1 MKTVVT
7 TPATPTSSSIKSTT
21 TATSSSSVT
30 TTSAVA
36 ATDGDRS
43 ELRDTNYFPKCRKD
57 ANCHCEMCL
66 ASINATL
73 DLKPRSYMS
82 LAKLSA
88 SKPLPISPISYNPSI
103 ILTPESSTRRNT
115 LSPPLNSTARTSF
128 HSKIRKKKKDLGIG
142 FVLVRLVLGLGI
154 VFVAEFGFS
163 WTVWGVLKPDLSPE
177 TVRELSEKSWVLKDV
192 NEKLAFL
199 QREIQSLV
207 IGKVSNCSSN
217 DSQWKINQDDL
228 LLNSRCTL
236 YKSATEE
243 VSIWGWPLQTSGL
256 LTAEFSSRSLTILS
270 GRVTEWTD
278 GKVSYSTRQANKS
291 WVHQKWSSS
300 VVQLDQNT
308 WILEYKQARSVE
320 NLRMV
325 SAALEFFKF
334 RLLREVRRMKQQ
346 FWVGDRYDG
355 FTEDSFKVPT

>member
-7 TPATPTSSSIKSTT
+7 PPPTPSSVKSSTT
-21 TATSSSSVT
+21 ISSMATAETE
-30 TTSAVA
+30 
-36 ATDGDRS
+36 GDRS
-43 ELRDTNYFPKCRKD
+43 GPLDSNYFPKCRKD

-73 DLKPRSYMS
+73 DLKPRSSLS
-82 LAKLSA
+82 LAKPFA

-103 ILTPESSTRRNT
+103 ISTPESRTRRNT
-115 LSPPLNSTARTSF
+115 LSPPLNSKARTSF
-128 HSKIRKKKKDLGIG
+128 HDKIRKKKRDLGIG
-142 FVLVRLVLGLGI
+142 FVLVRLVLGLGLFFA
-154 VFVAEFGFS
+154 VEFGFS
-163 WTVWGVLKPDLSPE
+163 WAVLGVLKPDLSPE
-177 TVRELSEKSWVLKDV
+177 IVKNLSEKAEILQDV
-192 NEKLAFL
+192 NDKLGFL
-199 QREIQSLV
+199 QRETQNLV

-217 DSQWKINQDDL
+217 ESLWKINQDDL

-256 LTAEFSSRSLTILS
+256 LTAEFSSRSLIILS

-278 GKVSYSTRQANKS
+278 GKVSYSTRKANKS

-320 NLRMV
+320 NSRMV
-325 SAALEFFKF
+325 SAALEFLKF

-346 FWVGDRYDG
+346 FWLGNRYDG

>member
-1 MKTVVT
+1 MKTAVT
-7 TPATPTSSSIKSTT
+7 TPATPTSSSVKSTT
-21 TATSSSSVT
+21 TVTSSSVT
-30 TTSAVA
+30 TTSAVG

-73 DLKPRSYMS
+73 DLKPRRSLS

-103 ILTPESSTRRNT
+103 ISTPESSTRRNT

-128 HSKIRKKKKDLGIG
+128 HNKLRKKKKDFGIG

-154 VFVAEFGFS
+154 VFATEFGFS
-163 WTVWGVLKPDLSPE
+163 WAVLG
-177 TVRELSEKSWVLKDV
+177 
-192 NEKLAFL
+192 
-199 QREIQSLV
+199 REIQSLV

-346 FWVGDRYDG
+346 FWLGDRYDG